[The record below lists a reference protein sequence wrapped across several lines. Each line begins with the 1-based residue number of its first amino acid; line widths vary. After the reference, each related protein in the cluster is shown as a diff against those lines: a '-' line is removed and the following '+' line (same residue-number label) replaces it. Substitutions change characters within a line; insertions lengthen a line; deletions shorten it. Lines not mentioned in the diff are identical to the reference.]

1 VVEDLAEAPG
11 QEKLDALMGDEV
23 AVSKKCQNLVPED
36 ELGLIGV
43 DVRDGMPR
51 LVREE
56 DAASD
61 LASHDGQR
69 FLALQ
74 EKQSKN
80 SLRQTSQTIRE
91 KPASGTPQSK

>member
-1 VVEDLAEAPG
+1 MVEDLAEAPG

-61 LASHDGQR
+61 QGVNANLIP
-69 FLALQ
+69 LT
-74 EKQSKN
+74 E
-80 SLRQTSQTIRE
+80 
-91 KPASGTPQSK
+91 SGEVVV